1 MRIGHRLKL
10 TLILGFGLHF
20 VGYRKSRGNVAPA
33 IFVGAFFCIIQL
45 PVLARPNILFILVD
59 DLAWTD
65 LGSYGHPWHHS
76 PHIDRLATEGMRF
89 TQAYSPAP
97 ICSSRPCQC
106 VPATGLCCGGRG
118 CWTSSCASAFPRR
131 SLPWAMLSRRG

>member
-1 MRIGHRLKL
+1 MRIGHRIKL

-33 IFVGAFFCIIQL
+33 IFVGAFFFLIQL

-65 LGSYGHPWHHS
+65 LGSYGHPWHHLS
-76 PHIDRLATEGMRF
+76 LIHI
-89 TQAYSPAP
+89 
-97 ICSSRPCQC
+97 
-106 VPATGLCCGGRG
+106 
-118 CWTSSCASAFPRR
+118 
-131 SLPWAMLSRRG
+131 